1 MVFRRRKQRSY
12 LQLIADS
19 LYPRGGWGRAA
30 SYVMHRLRRLP
41 DLPYRIA
48 RGIFAGVFVTFSP
61 FFGLHFL
68 LAALLARAIG
78 GNILAALL
86 ATFFGNPLTF
96 LPIGVVSMKT
106 GHFLLGT
113 KFDPNVD
120 RSLVGK
126 FTDAGGDL
134 MRNLAASITGNPVDW
149 AGLSRF
155 YDEVF
160 LPYMVGGVIPGLIAG
175 LVAYYLSVP
184 VISAYQRHRLNRMRE
199 RAEKRLAKR
208 TAAQALAAEKENGN
222 G

>member
-1 MVFRRRKQRSY
+1 MFRRRKQRSY

-41 DLPYRIA
+41 DPPYRIA
-48 RGIFAGVFVTFSP
+48 RGIFAGIFVTFSP

-68 LAALLARAIG
+68 FAALLARAIG

-96 LPIGVVSMKT
+96 VPIGVVSLKT

-113 KFDPNVD
+113 EFDPNVD

-134 MRNLAASITGNPVDW
+134 MRNLVASISGNPVDW

-160 LPYMVGGVIPGLIAG
+160 LPYTVGGIIPGLIAG
-175 LVAYYLSVP
+175 LVTYYLSVP
-184 VISAYQRHRLNRMRE
+184 VISAYQKRRLGRMRE

-208 TAAQALAAEKENGN
+208 TAAQARAAEKEKRNG
-222 G
+222 